1 MKAFKFKLMEYT
13 SKIFLM
19 HLQVVSHSLEQRQ
32 RSAWMALKSKVALF
46 SFTANLFLTL
56 LIDMALTLLY
66 AMASLFQC
74 LCCWMKRQNFQSYRW
89 ARVLWPQDRSRAPRT
104 LFFHRQS
111 PSVALIRC
119 KKCRPTTCPLQRTNL
134 SSKSTDQTT
143 IHWWKKISIK
153 THLKLSP
160 SSAKNLN
167 STELLLTKD
176 QCLGSLMRSWKN

>member
-1 MKAFKFKLMEYT
+1 MEYT
-13 SKIFLM
+13 SKIFRM
-19 HLQVVSHSLEQRQ
+19 HQQVVSHSLEQRQ

-56 LIDMALTLLY
+56 LIDMAHTLLF
-66 AMASLFQC
+66 AKASLFQC
-74 LCCWMKRQNFQSYRW
+74 LCCWMKRQNFQNYRW
-89 ARVLWPQDRSRAPRT
+89 ARVSWQEERSRAPTT

-143 IHWWKKISIK
+143 IHWWKKISTK

-167 STELLLTKD
+167 STAMWLTKD
-176 QCLGSLMRSWKN
+176 RCRGYKMRSWIN